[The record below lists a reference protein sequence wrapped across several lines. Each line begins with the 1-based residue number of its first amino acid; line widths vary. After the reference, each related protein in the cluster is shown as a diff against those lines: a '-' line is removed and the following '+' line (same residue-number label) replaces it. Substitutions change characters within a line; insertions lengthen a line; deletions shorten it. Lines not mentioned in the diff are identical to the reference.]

1 MATRL
6 RDLGDTNFGILN
18 NSKRKHIMRYNASAG
33 KFDLIDIDTALST
46 TQTIPQTFVD
56 VVEELVDPNNIQF
69 DGIDAGSF

>member
-18 NSKRKHIMRYNASAG
+18 NSKRKHVMRYNASAR